1 MLPLRDNVP
10 ARKLPLVNVALIGA
24 NALVFLYQIG
34 LKPNALNQF
43 VIRYGMIPARLEL
56 LHPQSWV
63 PLLTA
68 IFLHGGWLHFLSN
81 MWVLFIF
88 GDNVEDRMGHLRYLS
103 FYLLGGIA
111 AGLVHVVVS
120 PGSRIPSIG
129 ASGAIA
135 AVLGA
140 YLLYFPRARVLT
152 LVLIFIYPWI
162 IEVSAFVY
170 LGIWFFLQL
179 FSGISALSMPAGA
192 SMGGVAW
199 WAHVG
204 GFVYGLLVARPFA
217 RLTAVSYQKPI
228 PPTRPPDDDWS
239 F

>member
-1 MLPLRDNVP
+1 MLPLRDNIP
-10 ARKLPLVNVALIGA
+10 ARRLPLVNVALIGA
-24 NALVFLYQIG
+24 NALVFLYQIS
-34 LKPNALNQF
+34 LKPYALNQF
-43 VIRYGMIPARLEL
+43 VIHYGMVPARLEL
-56 LHPQSWV
+56 LHPQSWF

-68 IFLHGGWLHFLSN
+68 VFLHGGWLHFLSN
-81 MWVLFIF
+81 MWILFIF
-88 GDNVEDRMGHLRYLS
+88 GDNVEDRMGHVRYLS
-103 FYLLGGIA
+103 FYLLGG
-111 AGLVHVVVS
+111 VVASLMQVVAFPS
-120 PGSRIPSIG
+120 SRIPSIG

-152 LVLIFIYPWI
+152 LIPIFIYPWI

-179 FSGISALSMPAGA
+179 FSGISALSIPVGA

-204 GFVYGLLVARPFA
+204 GFVFGLLAARPFA
-217 RLTAVSYQKPI
+217 QHPAVSYEKPI
-228 PPTRPPDDDWS
+228 SPLQPPDDWS